1 MTTRETIQA
10 YFDRLERMEGWEAF
24 LANDI
29 VFSSLTSPARRVTG
43 KDACLQATRP
53 FYSTVAAFEVRD
65 LVVDGERACALT
77 RYEVQP
83 PNGGAVFQSDVAEI
97 FSVRNGKIE
106 SFAIYFDPSPYPE

>member
-1 MTTRETIQA
+1 MTTRETIQG
-10 YFDRLERMEGWEAF
+10 YFDRLERKRGWEAF
-24 LANDI
+24 LADDI
-29 VFSSLTSPARRVTG
+29 VFTSLTSPAKRVTG

-65 LVVDGERACALT
+65 LMVDGERACALT
-77 RYEVQP
+77 HYELQP

-106 SFAIYFDPSPYPE
+106 SFAIYFDPSPYPK